1 MRTPMRAPA
10 RLLGAAL
17 PALLA
22 LAAAC
27 GDRRPAETTSTRPDS
42 AGGVPE
48 PGGTAVIVEL
58 GDMEKPSP
66 LVAQGSL
73 DADLYDV
80 MYMGLTR
87 GAWRNGRLASL
98 TSNDSPMALAYHW
111 EYVGPD
117 SAAIRYR
124 MRTGLRWSDGQP
136 IDARDVV
143 FTYAMLADTQVASPR
158 QDDVA
163 QIDSV
168 HAENDSTVVFHF
180 KRRYPEMLFASG
192 IPIVPRHVYE
202 PAGPAGIRGHVTLTD
217 PVGHLVV
224 SGPFTIGAWR
234 RGESITLVPNP
245 NFSPKPHLDRVV
257 IRVVP
262 EATTR
267 VVEVRNGAADFV
279 RGISFD
285 QVPPL
290 LGPGSGL
297 RVEREQKR
305 FWEFIAYLPSAHPAF
320 ADPQVRRALGMA
332 LDVPGIIHALRME
345 DFTQPAAG
353 PYSPIFRDLYDS
365 TRMKPLPVDTAGAK
379 RILEERGWRD
389 ADGDGV
395 REKDGR
401 PLRFTLLTN
410 SGNARRADVT
420 QIVQQQWKRVGVDVR
435 LQQMET
441 NVFYGTLS
449 QRKYEAALGGWGVPL
464 SPDLSPFWSPQS
476 PFNVVAYENADAQ
489 RLMQQ
494 ALAQP
499 TAEKANPLWR
509 SVAERIVQDQP
520 YTWLYYYDQVTVVR
534 DRLRGVRVDS
544 YGAYQNLWEWWIPRS
559 LQGGTGSAGGASPPA
574 PAAGARDTS
583 DGKR

>member
-1 MRTPMRAPA
+1 MRAPA
-10 RLLGAAL
+10 RLRAAAR

-22 LAAAC
+22 LLTLAAAC
-27 GDRRPAETTSTRPDS
+27 GERRTAEKTAARPDS
-42 AGGVPE
+42 AGTPE

-66 LVAQGSL
+66 LVAQTSL
-73 DADLYDV
+73 DNDLYDV

-87 GAWRNGRLASL
+87 GAWRDGRPVYL

-111 EYVGPD
+111 EYAGAD
-117 SAAIRYR
+117 STALRYR
-124 MRTGLRWSDGQP
+124 MRSGLRWSDGQP
-136 IDARDVV
+136 ITAGDVV
-143 FTYAMLADTQVASPR
+143 FTYAMLADSQAASPR

-168 HAENDSTVVFHF
+168 RAENDSTVVFYF
-180 KRRYPEMLFASG
+180 KRRYPEMLFASS

-202 PAGPAGIRGHVTLTD
+202 PAGPAGIRGHPSLTD
-217 PVGHLVV
+217 PVGHVVV
-224 SGPFTIGAWR
+224 SGPFTIGAWS
-234 RGESITLVPNP
+234 RGSSITLVPNP
-245 NFSPKPHLDRVV
+245 NFSPKPHLERVV
-257 IRVVP
+257 IRIVP

-267 VVEVRNGAADFV
+267 LVELRNGTGDFV
-279 RGISFD
+279 RSISFE
-285 QVPPL
+285 QVPRL
-290 LGPGSGL
+290 LVPGAGL
-297 RVEREQKR
+297 HVEREQKR
-305 FWEFIAYLPSAHPAF
+305 FWEFIAYNPAAHPAF
-320 ADPQVRRALGMA
+320 ADPQVRRALGMS

-345 DFTQPAAG
+345 GFTQQAAG
-353 PYSPIFRDLYDS
+353 PYAPIFRDLFDS
-365 TRMKPLPVDTAGAK
+365 TRMKPLPYDTAGAK
-379 RILEERGWRD
+379 RILDARGWRD
-389 ADGDGV
+389 ADGDGI

-410 SGNARRADVT
+410 SGNSRRADVS
-420 QIVQQQWKRVGVDVR
+420 QIIQQQWKRAGVDLR

-449 QRKYEAALGGWGVPL
+449 EKKYDAALGGWGVAL
-464 SPDLSPFWSPQS
+464 SADLSPFWSAQS
-476 PFNVVAYENADAQ
+476 PFNVVSYQNADAQ

-509 SVAERIVQDQP
+509 AAAERIVQDQP

-534 DRLRGVRVDS
+534 DRLKGVRVDS

-559 LQGGTGSAGGASPPA
+559 LQGGTGSAGGASPAA

-583 DGKR
+583 NRKR